1 MKYLLEEEFRESWGI
16 KDRQNAFG
24 TIVAAK
30 GGHFK
35 CLKYL
40 VERGRCALSERACA
54 EACGIGSLKILR
66 YCRNHFAPWNNR
78 CLERAS
84 LGGHKDIVLF
94 LLKHRAPIQSANPAI
109 FAAEGGH
116 LDIVEI
122 LYNHGGVLF
131 DERVAEQ
138 AAEMG
143 YLDILKFIVERN
155 LPWHWHSCMQAC
167 LQPSEYVR
175 DEYYDRIEEIKA
187 RHVEVR
193 EWMNTILPM
202 PVETLINDNVDDED
216 TMDDEEEEDEDEEE
230 EDEQEEDEQE
240 EDEQDE
246 DVVDG
251 GEI

>member
-1 MKYLLEEEFRESWGI
+1 MREGV
-16 KDRQNAFG
+16 RNRF
-24 TIVAAK
+24 
-30 GGHFK
+30 
-35 CLKYL
+35 
-40 VERGRCALSERACA
+40 VEDIEILS
-54 EACGIGSLKILR
+54 
-66 YCRNHFAPWNNR
+66 NHFAPWNNR

-143 YLDILKFIVERN
+143 YLDILKFIVEKIY
-155 LPWHWHSCMQAC
+155 HGIGTSMQAC
-167 LQPSEYVR
+167 LQPNNNNNVR

-193 EWMNTILPM
+193 EWMNTIA
-202 PVETLINDNVDDED
+202 DA
-216 TMDDEEEEDEDEEE
+216 
-230 EDEQEEDEQE
+230 
-240 EDEQDE
+240 
-246 DVVDG
+246 G
-251 GEI
+251 GDRHQR